1 MFLYQN
7 PADQKSYLHVK
18 SEDPSA
24 LKNSIAYTQTLRL
37 KSICSTE
44 DEYQKNC
51 EVMKQKL
58 LERTYNED
66 DLNKQMEKVELIKQK
81 ELLQNNEKGSIKK
94 NIPIM
99 LTYNRELPN
108 ISEVVRKKL
117 AHSTDKS

>member
-1 MFLYQN
+1 M
-7 PADQKSYLHVK
+7 
-18 SEDPSA
+18 
-24 LKNSIAYTQTLRL
+24 
-37 KSICSTE
+37 SICSTE

-66 DLNKQMEKVELIKQK
+66 DLNKQMEKVELINQK

>member
-18 SEDPSA
+18 SEHPSA

-81 ELLQNNEKGSIKK
+81 ELLQNNEKDSIKK

>member
-1 MFLYQN
+1 M
-7 PADQKSYLHVK
+7 
-18 SEDPSA
+18 
-24 LKNSIAYTQTLRL
+24 
-37 KSICSTE
+37 SICSTE

-81 ELLQNNEKGSIKK
+81 ELLQNNEKDSIKK